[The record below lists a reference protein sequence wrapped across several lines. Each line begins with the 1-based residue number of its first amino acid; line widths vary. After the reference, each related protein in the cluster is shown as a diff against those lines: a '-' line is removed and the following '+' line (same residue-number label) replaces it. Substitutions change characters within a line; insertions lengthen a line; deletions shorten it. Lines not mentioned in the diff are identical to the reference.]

1 MTDLPNLNTDTALL
15 MVSLTAIISLA
26 LYLWEVR
33 KSQKLLEEVEASSLE
48 KIKERSFALLRKA
61 YLKAQ
66 DILGRAELESVKVV
80 ATSRL
85 TTKTL
90 EEKYQTEISSVVT
103 EMETS
108 FRAEVGK
115 AQKTFASYLEELKQK
130 SDKAQMDTES
140 LMQQRIN
147 QLFDKFEANLA
158 EFLTQTESKATSSI
172 ELELKAARNLVD
184 TYKQQQLKLIDE
196 NIIAMLEKTLS
207 LVLTKKL
214 TLRDQVDLVYEALE
228 KAKVEKFIV

>member
-1 MTDLPNLNTDTALL
+1 MTDLPNLNTDILL
-15 MVSLTAIISLA
+15 LITGLIATLALA

-48 KIKERSFALLRKA
+48 KIKERSFSLLRKA

-66 DILGRAELESVKVV
+66 DILGRAELESVKV
-80 ATSRL
+80 AANSRF
-85 TTKTL
+85 TTKKL
-90 EEKYQTEISSVVT
+90 EEKYQTEISSVLAD
-103 EMETS
+103 METS
-108 FRAEVGK
+108 FKAEVDK
-115 AQKTFASYLEELKQK
+115 AQGKFASYLEELKK
-130 SDKAQMDTES
+130 RSDKSQLDSETV
-140 LMQQRIN
+140 LQGRIN

-158 EFLTQTESKATSSI
+158 EFLTQTETRTTSSI
-172 ELELKAARNLVD
+172 ELELKGARNLID
-184 TYKQQQLKLIDE
+184 TYKQSQLKLIDE

>member
-1 MTDLPNLNTDTALL
+1 MTDLPNLNTDILL
-15 MVSLTAIISLA
+15 LITGLIAIAALA

-80 ATSRL
+80 ATSRF
-85 TTKTL
+85 TTKAL
-90 EEKYQTEISSVVT
+90 EEKYKTEITSVVAD
-103 EMETS
+103 METS
-108 FRAEVGK
+108 FKAELDK
-115 AQKTFASYLEELKQK
+115 AQGKFASYLEELKK
-130 SDKAQMDTES
+130 RSDKSQLDSETV
-140 LMQQRIN
+140 LQGRIN

-158 EFLTQTESKATSSI
+158 EFLTQTETRTTASI
-172 ELELKAARNLVD
+172 ELELKGARNLID

>member
-1 MTDLPNLNTDTALL
+1 MPNLNTDILLSITSAVALVAL
-15 MVSLTAIISLA
+15 S

-48 KIKERSFALLRKA
+48 KIKERSFALLRRA

-80 ATSRL
+80 ATSRF
-85 TTKTL
+85 TTKAL

-103 EMETS
+103 DIETS
-108 FRAEVGK
+108 FKSEVGK

-158 EFLTQTESKATSSI
+158 EFLTQTETKATSSI

>member
-1 MTDLPNLNTDTALL
+1 MLNLPNLNTDILL
-15 MVSLTAIISLA
+15 LITSLIAIVALA
-26 LYLWEVR
+26 LYLWQIR

-66 DILGRAELESVKVV
+66 DILGKAELESVKVA
-80 ATSRL
+80 ATSRF
-85 TTKTL
+85 TSKKL
-90 EEKYQTEISSVVT
+90 EEKYQAEIASVVSN
-103 EMETS
+103 MEAS
-108 FRAEVGK
+108 FKSEVDK

-130 SDKAQMDTES
+130 SGKAQIDSEG
-140 LMQQRIN
+140 LLQQRIN
-147 QLFDKFEANLA
+147 QLFDRFETNLA
-158 EFLTQTESKATSSI
+158 EFLTQTEQKTTSSI
-172 ELELKAARNLVD
+172 ELELKAARNLID
-184 TYKQQQLKLIDE
+184 TYKQSQLKLIDE

-207 LVLTKKL
+207 LVLVKKL